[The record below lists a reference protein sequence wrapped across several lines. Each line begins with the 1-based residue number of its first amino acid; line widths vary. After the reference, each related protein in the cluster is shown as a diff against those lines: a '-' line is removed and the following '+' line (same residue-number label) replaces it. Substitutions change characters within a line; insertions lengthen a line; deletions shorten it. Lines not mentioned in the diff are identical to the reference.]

1 MKIQKLI
8 IACGMTLALMAQS
21 CSNAVKIPGFA
32 IVIDPESYNQAKAE
46 IDQYQQVVA
55 GRRLKPILVIDKWGV
70 PDSIRAELVR
80 LYSAKDNPIEG
91 CVFIGDIPV
100 PMLRDAQHMTT
111 AFKMNQETDEKW
123 SASSVPSD
131 RFYDSFDLKWDYL
144 KQDEENSEY
153 FYYSLRADCPQVLRP
168 TIYSARIFPRTNERG
183 EKYEK
188 LRRYMQRVNQADAN
202 NNPIDHIFYFSGA
215 GFISESVD
223 ARIDEK
229 IEYND
234 HFPWTKGQQQS
245 IEYIDWKRD
254 KFVKTRLTNQMQN
267 RYIDYAVLHH
277 HGSEDTEY
285 LSEMPDGE
293 DFIEVVQLLKMYL
306 RENYAHGISRGMSK
320 AEIKHRLE
328 EFLEVE
334 IPDSWYAGAFDP
346 QQIAADEAFEY
357 QCDLHLAEFSDYHPQ
372 ARFVSLDAC
381 YNGSFHLQENVQEA
395 YLFGEGNSTLA
406 VLGNSVNVLQDKWV
420 NRYIG
425 LLGLGM
431 RIGHLAQYNAYLE
444 QHLFGDPTFAFT
456 SSADCGFDLNNAL
469 VNAGTNFWKK
479 QIDSKFPAIQIM
491 AMTKLANSGENYSD
505 LIMNKF
511 MTSESGIVR
520 LSAMIDLGRYRDENF
535 VECIRLALS
544 DSHEMTQ
551 RFAASMAGHNGDSR
565 LVEGLV
571 RQASRNNTAERIEFD
586 LSSALRVFDSTA
598 VINAFNEHY
607 PTIGC
612 YADSDSIENLIRSS
626 LIYSTTSMR
635 NDCEKYIFDKSL
647 TDTRRISE
655 IRTIRNTNMHLL
667 VPRFLEMQSE
677 PDASQAHVQ
686 RIMWEALGWFN
697 LSYQAP
703 AIAAKALEISNDER
717 FEESVRNEALKTYN
731 RVK

>member
-1 MKIQKLI
+1 MKSGFLSI
-8 IACGMTLALMAQS
+8 ILGTGLLACTIS
-21 CSNAVKIPGFA
+21 CSTSDTRGFA
-32 IVIDPESYNQAKAE
+32 IVIDQESYTQAQAE
-46 IDQYQQVVA
+46 IDQYQQVVKSR
-55 GRRLKPILVIDKWGV
+55 GLEPILVIDRWGV
-70 PDSIRAELVR
+70 PDSIRQELIR
-80 LYSAKDNPIEG
+80 LHSAKTNPIEG

-111 AFKMNQETDEKW
+111 AFKMNQETSETM
-123 SASSVPSD
+123 AESSVPSD
-131 RFYDSFDLKWDYL
+131 RYYDSFDLEWDFL
-144 KQDEENSEY
+144 GTDPDNSEY
-153 FYYSLRADCPQVLRP
+153 FFYSLRADCPQKLRP

-183 EKYEK
+183 NKYEK
-188 LRRYMQRVNQADAN
+188 LRAYMKRVNEADAA
-202 NNPIDHIFYFSGA
+202 NNPLDRIFYFSGA

-234 HFPWTKGQQQS
+234 QFPWTKGQQQS

-254 KFVKTRLTNQMQN
+254 QFVKTRLVNQMQN

-293 DFIEVVQLLKMYL
+293 DFIEVVQLLKMFL

-328 EFLEVE
+328 DFLEVS
-334 IPDSWYAGAFDP
+334 IPDSWFDGALDP
-346 QQIAADEAFEY
+346 AQIAADEAFEY
-357 QCDLHLAEFSDYHPQ
+357 QCDLHLAEFANYHPQ

-381 YNGSFHLQENVQEA
+381 YNGSFHLQENIQEG
-395 YLFGEGNSTLA
+395 YLFGQGNGTLA
-406 VLGNSVNVLQDKWV
+406 VLANSVNVLQDKWV

-431 RIGHLAQYNAYLE
+431 RVGHMMQYNAYLE

-456 SSADCGFDLNNAL
+456 SSADCGFDLEDAL
-469 VNAGTNFWKK
+469 ATAGNKFWKK

-491 AMTKLANSGENYSD
+491 AMTKLANSQENCSD
-505 LIMNKF
+505 ILFNKF

-520 LSAMIDLGRYRDENF
+520 LSAMIDLGNYRDENF

-571 RQASRNNTAERIEFD
+571 RQASRNNTGERIEFD
-586 LSSALRVFDSTA
+586 LSSALRVFSEKEVTDAFDSH
-598 VINAFNEHY
+598 F

-612 YADSDSIENLIRSS
+612 YTNPDSICELIRSS
-626 LIYSTTSMR
+626 LVNITTTNR
-635 NDCEKYIFDKSL
+635 DDCQKYIFDKSL

-667 VPRFLEMQSE
+667 VPQFLEMLSE
-677 PDASQAHVQ
+677 PDASQAKVQ
-686 RIMWEALGWFN
+686 KVLWEALGWFN
-697 LSYQAP
+697 LSFQAP
-703 AIAAKALEISNDER
+703 VIAAKALEISNDER
-717 FEESVRNEALKTYN
+717 FDASVRNEALKTYN
-731 RVK
+731 RVR

>member
-1 MKIQKLI
+1 MNLKKPIFILGI
-8 IACGMTLALMAQS
+8 GLLFSIQS
-21 CSNAVKIPGFA
+21 CTKSNTPGFA
-32 IVIDPESYNQAKAE
+32 IVIDQESYNQAKAE

-55 GRRLKPILVIDKWGV
+55 SRGLEPILVIDRWGV
-70 PDSIRAELVR
+70 PDSIRQELIR
-80 LYSAKDNPIEG
+80 LYSTPTHPIEG

-111 AFKMNQETDEKW
+111 AFKMNQESDEGIA
-123 SASSVPSD
+123 ASSVPSD
-131 RFYDSFDLKWDYL
+131 RYYDSFDLKWDFL
-144 KQDEENSEY
+144 QRDEENSEY
-153 FYYSLRADCPQVLRP
+153 FYYSLRADCPQKLRP

-188 LRRYMQRVNQADAN
+188 LRRYMQRVNEADAN
-202 NNPIDHIFYFSGA
+202 NNPLDRIFYFSGA

-234 HFPWTKGQQQS
+234 QFPWTKGQQQS

-285 LSEMPDGE
+285 LSDMPDGE
-293 DFIEVVQLLKMYL
+293 DFVEVVQLLKMYL

-328 EFLEVE
+328 EFLEAE
-334 IPDSWYAGAFDP
+334 IPDSWLKGALDEA
-346 QQIAADEAFEY
+346 QIAADEAFEY
-357 QCDLHLAEFSDYHPQ
+357 QCDLHLPEFANYHPQ

-395 YLFGEGNSTLA
+395 YLFGQGNGTLA
-406 VLGNSVNVLQDKWV
+406 VLANSVNVLQDKWV

-431 RIGHLAQYNAYLE
+431 RIGHMAQYNAYLE

-456 SSADCGFDLNNAL
+456 SSADCGFDLNKAL
-469 VNAGTNFWKK
+469 VNSDDKFWKK
-479 QIDSKFPAIQIM
+479 QIDNSFPAIQIM
-491 AMTKLANSGENYSD
+491 AMTKLAYSGKDYSD
-505 LIMNKF
+505 LLFNKF
-511 MTSESGIVR
+511 ITSEGGIVR
-520 LSAMIDLGRYRDENF
+520 LSAMIDLGNYRDDNF
-535 VECIRLALS
+535 VECVRLALS

-586 LSSALRVFDSTA
+586 LSSAMRVFDENQ
-598 VINAFNEHY
+598 ILEAFDKHF

-612 YADSDSIENLIRSS
+612 YANPDSVCELIRSS
-626 LIYSTTSMR
+626 LIYITTSMR
-635 NDCEKYIFDKSL
+635 DDCQTYIFDKNQ

-655 IRTIRNTNMHLL
+655 IRTIRNTNMHLM
-667 VPRFLEMQSE
+667 VPQFLELLSE
-677 PDASQAHVQ
+677 PDSSQIKVQ
-686 RIMWEALGWFN
+686 KTLWEALGWFN
-697 LSYQAP
+697 LSFQAP
-703 AIAAKALEISNDER
+703 VIADKALEISSDER
-717 FEESVRNEALKTYN
+717 FEPSVRKEALKTYN